1 MIGNQHKISR
11 REIKVYAACRIGE
24 QKLSG
29 THHTHKTGGQHH
41 LFHGVALVIMNPA
54 LHDYHRNL
62 IHIAENKPSFVSG
75 YGGHW
80 EAFNF
85 PVADLSPDINALRV
99 IAQT

>member
-1 MIGNQHKISR
+1 
-11 REIKVYAACRIGE
+11 
-24 QKLSG
+24 
-29 THHTHKTGGQHH
+29 
-41 LFHGVALVIMNPA
+41 MNPA